1 MIQDIKHQIQK
12 INPDLLSWADEY
24 IAQLP
29 DIFMEDEKI
38 IHIIDGLYNKMV
50 TLLIATD
57 RRVLFKELDMIDM
70 EVIPHEKITSI
81 NLWESVIEVRTE
93 ENIFRLEKSDRD
105 FAEEF
110 CNTLNT
116 FLISQNTPDVEE
128 PELSVFDLLE
138 QLGQLRENGILTD
151 DEFTEQ
157 KKRLLEKL

>member
-29 DIFMEDEKI
+29 DI
-38 IHIIDGLYNKMV
+38 
-50 TLLIATD
+50 
-57 RRVLFKELDMIDM
+57 
-70 EVIPHEKITSI
+70 
-81 NLWESVIEVRTE
+81 
-93 ENIFRLEKSDRD
+93 
-105 FAEEF
+105 
-110 CNTLNT
+110 
-116 FLISQNTPDVEE
+116 SQNTIDVEE